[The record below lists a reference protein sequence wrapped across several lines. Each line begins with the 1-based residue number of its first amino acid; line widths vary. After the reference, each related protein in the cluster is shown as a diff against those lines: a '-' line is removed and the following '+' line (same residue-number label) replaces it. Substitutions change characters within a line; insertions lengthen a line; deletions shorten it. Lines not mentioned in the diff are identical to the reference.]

1 MTKEL
6 FHLTLQDV
14 MIGIL
19 DATLLNY
26 LLLIAKSFIYMGLQ
40 KNIAAFKQRAK
51 IKYETYKFIC
61 VKTNCMDK
69 VNKKWALCLDN
80 ILNFLSVC
88 LLKTGSALG
97 FVINGIIYVLWIF
110 FGWGGGGG
118 GIM

>member
-1 MTKEL
+1 
-6 FHLTLQDV
+6 

-26 LLLIAKSFIYMGLQ
+26 QLYIYMGLQ
-40 KNIAAFKQRAK
+40 KNIAGFKQTAK

-110 FGWGGGGG
+110 FLVGGGGEGG